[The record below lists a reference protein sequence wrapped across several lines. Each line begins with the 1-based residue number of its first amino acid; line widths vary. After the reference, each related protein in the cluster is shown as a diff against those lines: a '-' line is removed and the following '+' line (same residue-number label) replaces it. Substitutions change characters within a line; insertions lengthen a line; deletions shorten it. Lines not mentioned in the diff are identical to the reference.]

1 MPTMSAAED
10 QKTMTE
16 NADWDDFE
24 PNQTYRYNQ
33 VPRGYE
39 AVADFAETAMEVLA
53 N

>member
-1 MPTMSAAED
+1 MSAAED

-24 PNQTYRYNQ
+24 SNRYNQ